1 MDMAN
6 EKDDRYEQEPMDH
19 KDAQLEVERKKNTGE
34 DRHLT
39 DDNGVKVSNTETTL
53 RAGKRGP
60 LVYEDVHFYRKQT
73 AFNRERIPEKVV
85 HARGFGLYGEFEAYK
100 SLKHLTK
107 AHFLQE
113 AGRKTPVFTRFSTF
127 QGNKGSKDT
136 AVDIRGF
143 AVKFYTEEGN
153 YDSLSLQFPVFIVS
167 DAMKFMDVVHA
178 AKPNPMT
185 DIPQATTAHDNF
197 WDYVANNQE
206 SAHMIMWLMSMR
218 GRPRS
223 WRTMAGWPINTFRF
237 VNDEGKST
245 FVRFKW
251 QPKLGVQSLLLDEA
265 NIIGGIDPDFH
276 RNDIIQAVQTG
287 AYPEYELG
295 VQLIEEEDATNY
307 DFDILDDTKFWPEEV
322 VPVET
327 IGKMTLNRL
336 MDNFFAEEEQ
346 SAFDP
351 SSLVPGIDF
360 TNDPVLQGRI
370 FAYRDTELYR
380 QNSAN
385 INDIPVNRPL
395 NERNQNTRN
404 SYQKHPIDTDPVH
417 FHKNSLQE
425 NTPREASEEEGG
437 FGHYPEKVE
446 GHKSSEVPSDS
457 FEDYFSQPRM
467 FWNSLTTVE
476 QKDLLE
482 TLTFHLQ
489 KVKSKSVREQNVNM
503 WVNVDKDMAT
513 ALAENLGVEP
523 PTGSHVPVTESSEAI
538 SLANTPPSAFTKK
551 VAILIGDDF
560 NDEEVEKTLS
570 ALKEEGTFVHI
581 VSDQL
586 GEVKGTNGTALQV
599 TDTFLTTHP
608 TLFDS
613 LYVVGGTSKNQQK
626 FDDQVQEFVNMQY
639 KYFKPIGI
647 ATTGAKYL
655 AEQDQEKLVGVVLAE
670 GNSGF
675 EEEFVAAVAKGRFWE
690 RQ

>member
-1 MDMAN
+1 MVK
-6 EKDDRYEQEPMDH
+6 KDDRHHENPTDKKDEQLEQE
-19 KDAQLEVERKKNTGE
+19 RKRNGGG
-34 DRHLT
+34 DRILT
-39 DDNGVKVSNTETTL
+39 DDNGVKVSNTATSL
-53 RAGKRGP
+53 RAGNRGP
-60 LVYEDVHFYRKQT
+60 LLFEDFHFYRKQS

-85 HARGFGLYGEFEAYK
+85 HARGFGVYGEFETYK

-113 AGRKTPVFTRFSTF
+113 AGQKTPVFTRFSTF

-167 DAMKFMDVVHA
+167 DAMKFVDVVHA
-178 AKPNPMT
+178 AKPNPAT
-185 DIPQATTAHDNF
+185 DVPQATTAHDNF

-237 VNDEGKST
+237 INDKGKST

-276 RNDIIQAVQTG
+276 RNDIIQAIKMG

-295 VQLIEEEDATNY
+295 VQLIEEKDEFKY
-307 DFDILDDTKFWPEEV
+307 DFDILDDTKFWPEEE
-322 VPVET
+322 VPVKV

-336 MDNFFAEEEQ
+336 VDNYFTEAEQ
-346 SAFDP
+346 SVFDP
-351 SSLVPGIDF
+351 SSVVPGIAF
-360 TNDPVLQGRI
+360 SNDPVLQGRS

-385 INDIPVNRPL
+385 INDIPVNRPI
-395 NERNQNTRN
+395 NEPNTKQQN
-404 SYQKHPIDTDPVH
+404 SYQRHPIDQDEVR
-417 FHKNSLQE
+417 FNDNSLAE
-425 NTPREASEEEGG
+425 NTPREATEKEGG
-437 FGHYPEKVE
+437 YVYYPEKVE
-446 GHKSSEVPSDS
+446 GQKTTEVPSDS

-489 KVKSKSVREQNVNM
+489 KVQSKSVRQQNVDM
-503 WVNVDKDMAT
+503 FVNVDKDLAT
-513 ALAENLGVEP
+513 GLAENLGIEP
-523 PTGSHVPVTESSEAI
+523 PKGSHVSVDAKSDAVSVDK
-538 SLANTPPSAFTKK
+538 NMPPSPYTKK
-551 VAILIGDDF
+551 VAVLIGNEFDDK
-560 NDEEVEKTLS
+560 EVENTLIM
-570 ALKEEGTFVHI
+570 LKEKGVFVHVI
-581 VSDQL
+581 SEQL
-586 GEVKGTNGTALQV
+586 GEVTGAKGTNIPV

-613 LYVVGGTSKNQQK
+613 LYVVGGKSKNQKQ
-626 FDDQVQEFVNMQY
+626 FDNHVKEFLNSHY
-639 KYFKPIGI
+639 KYFKPIGL
-647 ATTGAKYL
+647 ATTGDYYVASMSRENL
-655 AEQDQEKLVGVVLAE
+655 IGVVFAE
-670 GNSGF
+670 DSKDF
-675 EEEFVAAVAKGRFWE
+675 ADEFVAAIGKARFWN
-690 RQ
+690 RK